1 MIYCTM
7 HHLNDQHHSLLLP
20 LLCSEVP
27 PSLSV
32 LLCMLLL
39 PFMSILPCRPLS
51 LTYHC
56 DECFL
61 MFPHRQDWPKW
72 CATLATIQ
80 GSWLVYSQNLQCI
93 TYVVWAI
100 MLNSKIFI
108 GIVVSIFVTF
118 SNVT

>member
-1 MIYCTM
+1 M

-72 CATLATIQ
+72 CATLATIR
-80 GSWLVYSQNLQCI
+80 L
-93 TYVVWAI
+93 
-100 MLNSKIFI
+100 M
-108 GIVVSIFVTF
+108 VSIFPKFTMYNLC
-118 SNVT
+118 SMGHNAQL